1 MWKTRRRSEELSTN
15 GVSQGNLGLNLP
27 SNYFDLYE
35 TQNQQ
40 DEILDSSRAL
50 IFLSNTRDVNK
61 LNLLNR

>member
-1 MWKTRRRSEELSTN
+1 MWKTRRRSKEVFTN

-27 SNYFDLYE
+27 CNYFDLYE

-61 LNLLNR
+61 LNLLDR